1 MAGQADGED
10 GRRLVDLVRE
20 GRKIEAIKLVREVT
34 GCGLKEGKD
43 AVEKLER
50 ELTPG
55 QPPVPRG
62 KEADDEI
69 RRLLREDRKI
79 EAIKVYREATGCG
92 LKEAKDA
99 VERIAAES

>member
-1 MAGQADGED
+1 M
-10 GRRLVDLVRE
+10 
-20 GRKIEAIKLVREVT
+20 EAIKLVREVT
-34 GCGLKEGKD
+34 GCGLAEAKT
-43 AVEKLER
+43 AVDKLEQEVVR
-50 ELTPG
+50 PG
-55 QPPVPRG
+55 QQPALGG
-62 KEADDEI
+62 KEAEDEI